1 MNYFW
6 RKHQNLAANLKI
18 VKINSTSPQVTNI
31 VQSSRNLANMIVRP
45 SWTNGCNRFFKFIT
59 VRPWQPMK
67 LDGEAAKQEVSPF
80 LSNLLTYRNQTWNID
95 SWHHP
100 GMAMCLM
107 SCILSPWL
115 SVQAAYLLG
124 PRNAACSFNYYSAF
138 FFCHWS
144 LWQPIERRGKKLRNL
159 AHRLRPGPWSLTA
172 NSGYLAQEL

>member
-1 MNYFW
+1 
-6 RKHQNLAANLKI
+6 
-18 VKINSTSPQVTNI
+18 
-31 VQSSRNLANMIVRP
+31 MIARP

-80 LSNLLTYRNQTWNID
+80 LSNPLTYRNQTWNID

-124 PRNAACSFNYYSAF
+124 PRNAACSFNYYSS
-138 FFCHWS
+138 FFCHGMS
-144 LWQPIERRGKKLRNL
+144 MA
-159 AHRLRPGPWSLTA
+159 AHRTVCQKVVKFGTQVKDSYMFNFTQLHVANKHALAPPMGQSFRYICAHITFDPLARFSKRPSCIQTKLGS
-172 NSGYLAQEL
+172 